1 MSTSSNNTSS
11 SADVAA
17 PPEDSTR
24 NNETMAF
31 AALAVATAAN
41 AKYKLMLP
49 VKLSI
54 SRSTYLTIPLGL
66 SSTSFLESLVLLS
79 NMKVW
84 SCSLSLSLMPHK
96 KSKRMHSKPKPQT

>member
-31 AALAVATAAN
+31 AALAVVAVVN

-84 SCSLSLSLMPHK
+84 SCSLSLSDATQK
-96 KSKRMHSKPKPQT
+96 IQKNA